1 MPVNHSRKIVLIAV
15 LIITSAGVGATNM
28 VSAVASL
35 WPLRETRQSV
45 LIADYRSLTCP
56 KTPPAAYT
64 GHLQV
69 DSKYDQSDESKT
81 TLTRLSKDSERI
93 RDRMTKY
100 HGGLQQAITHF
111 ERAQTGA
118 EANYAL
124 ACLDQWLDAWA
135 EPAALMSRDVSGT
148 GRAVRKWSL
157 AALSSG
163 LLKVR
168 ALSNGGYQLS
178 DVQQAWL
185 QQLADTVIEDYSPRQ
200 TLDFEW
206 FNNHDY
212 WAAWAVA
219 STGMLIGN
227 NKYLDWAD
235 KTLHLAFQQMEPGQA
250 EGYVHLPLETAR
262 GQLAV
267 DYTHYA
273 LVPLVLL
280 TEAVQFNGRA
290 LSEDEHRKLGLLV
303 NFAVGGVLQPDA
315 VPELEPQQVRPSE
328 HKMVWLLPF
337 LKQQPGH
344 ELARKLHDQVAEDIG
359 HYGQVGGNIRFFYS
373 EID

>member
-1 MPVNHSRKIVLIAV
+1 MNTLRKIVLMLGLV
-15 LIITSAGVGATNM
+15 MTSVSVNATT
-28 VSAVASL
+28 SL
-35 WPLRETRQSV
+35 WPPRETTQSV
-45 LIADYRSLTCP
+45 LVADYRSLVCP

-69 DSKYDQSDESKT
+69 DSKYDQSDASKT
-81 TLTRLSKDSERI
+81 TLTQLSESTQRI
-93 RDRMTKY
+93 RDRLTRY
-100 HGGLQQAITHF
+100 QAGLQQAIKYF
-111 ERAQTGA
+111 ERAENGM
-118 EANYAL
+118 EVNYAL
-124 ACLDQWLDAWA
+124 ACLTQWLDAWA
-135 EPAALMSRDVSGT
+135 EPAALLSRDVSGT

-168 ALSNGGYQLS
+168 ALSNEGYQLS
-178 DVQQAWL
+178 EPQQAWL
-185 QQLADTVIEDYSPRQ
+185 QQLADRVIEDYSPRQ
-200 TLDFEW
+200 TLSFDW

-219 STGMLIGN
+219 STGMLLG
-227 NKYLDWAD
+227 KDEYLSWAD
-235 KTLHLAFQQMEPGQA
+235 RTLRLAFQQMTSSQA
-250 EGYVHLPLETAR
+250 GDYAYLPLETAR

-280 TEAVQFNGRA
+280 TEAVQLNGRP
-290 LSEDEHRKLGLLV
+290 LSEDERRKLEKLV
-303 NFAVGGVLQPDA
+303 NFAVHGVLQPDA
-315 VPELEPQQVRPSE
+315 VPELEPQQSRPPA

-337 LKQQPGH
+337 LKQQPTH
-344 ELARKLHDQVAEDIG
+344 ELARELYDQVAKDIG
-359 HYGQVGGNIRFFYS
+359 HYGQIGGNIRFFYP